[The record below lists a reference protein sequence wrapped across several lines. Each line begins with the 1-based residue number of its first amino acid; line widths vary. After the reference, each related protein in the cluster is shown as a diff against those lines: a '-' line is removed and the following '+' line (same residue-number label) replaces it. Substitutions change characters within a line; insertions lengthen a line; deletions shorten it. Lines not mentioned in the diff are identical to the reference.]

1 MGGMA
6 FGLVVEGAVA
16 ILLMLTIGYCYVL
29 NVRLKRLH
37 ADRDALRAMITDLVR
52 ATDMANG
59 AIQGMKQTAAEADGQ
74 LRARLQEA
82 EGFSTEMGQQVQAGQ
97 ALLQK
102 ISQIAKTARDAE
114 AQKGGMSHYTA
125 PPMAPQSTEPKDP
138 ATPRARNALSQ
149 LDKYTR
155 SKGEAA

>member
-6 FGLVVEGAVA
+6 FGLIIEGAVA
-16 ILLMLTIGYCYVL
+16 ILLALTIGYCYVL

-59 AIQGMKQTAAEADGQ
+59 AIQGMKQTAADADAQ
-74 LRARLQEA
+74 LQVRLRQA
-82 EGFSTEMGQQVQAGQ
+82 EGFSTQLEQNVTAGHD
-97 ALLQK
+97 LLYK
-102 ISQIAKTARDAE
+102 IGQIAKTARDAQS
-114 AQKGGMSHYTA
+114 QKGTPVRQPFDIDPTPSK
-125 PPMAPQSTEPKDP
+125 QPK
-138 ATPRARNALSQ
+138 ARNALSQ
-149 LDKYTR
+149 LDKYSR

>member
-16 ILLMLTIGYCYVL
+16 ILLVLTIGYCYVL

-59 AIQGMKQTAAEADGQ
+59 AIQGMKKTAAETDVQ
-74 LRARLQEA
+74 LRARMQEA
-82 EGFSTEMGQQVQAGQ
+82 EGFSAQMGQQVQDGH
-97 ALLQK
+97 ALLHK
-102 ISQIAKTARDAE
+102 IGQIAKTARAAE
-114 AQKGGMSHYTA
+114 AQNGGAAYRPV
-125 PPMAPQSTEPKDP
+125 PPVAAPQPKEP

-149 LDKYTR
+149 LDKFSR

>member
-1 MGGMA
+1 MGGLA
-6 FGLVVEGAVA
+6 FGLIVEGAVA

-59 AIQGMKQTAAEADGQ
+59 AIQGMKQTAAESDAQ
-74 LRARLQEA
+74 LRARLQQA
-82 EGFSTEMGQQVQAGQ
+82 EGFSREMNEQVQAGQ
-97 ALLQK
+97 ELLHK
-102 ISQIAKTARDAE
+102 IGQIAKTARDAE
-114 AQKGGMSHYTA
+114 AQKGGAGYRPV
-125 PPMAPQSTEPKDP
+125 PPAAERPVEPS
-138 ATPRARNALSQ
+138 TPRARNALSQ

>member
-1 MGGMA
+1 MA
-6 FGLVVEGAVA
+6 FGLIVEGAVA
-16 ILLMLTIGYCYVL
+16 ILLVLTIGYCYVL
-29 NVRLKRLH
+29 NVHLKRLH

-59 AIQGMKQTAAEADGQ
+59 AIQGLKRTAAETDAQ
-74 LRARLQEA
+74 LRSRMQEA
-82 EGFSTEMGQQVQAGQ
+82 EGFSTQMGQQVQDGQ
-97 ALLQK
+97 DLLFK

-114 AQKGGMSHYTA
+114 AQRGGVTLPPQAA
-125 PPMAPQSTEPKDP
+125 PAPHFPVGERPMPK
-138 ATPRARNALSQ
+138 ARNALSQ

>member
-16 ILLMLTIGYCYVL
+16 ILLVLTIGYCYVL

-59 AIQGMKQTAAEADGQ
+59 AIQGMKQTAAEADAQ
-74 LRARLQEA
+74 LQARLQEA
-82 EGFSTEMGQQVQAGQ
+82 EGFNTQIAQHVHAGNN
-97 ALLQK
+97 LLQK

-114 AQKGGMSHYTA
+114 AEKGVAARQEYVPEA
-125 PPMAPQSTEPKDP
+125 PRQPK
-138 ATPRARNALSQ
+138 ARNALSQ

>member
-1 MGGMA
+1 MA

-16 ILLMLTIGYCYVL
+16 ILLVLTIGYCYVL
-29 NVRLKRLH
+29 NMRLKRLH

-59 AIQGMKQTAAEADGQ
+59 SIQGLKRTAAEVDTQ
-74 LRARLQEA
+74 LSARIQAA
-82 EGFSTEMGQQVQAGQ
+82 ENFSTEIGQQVQAGQ

-102 ISQIAKTARDAE
+102 IGQIARSARHAEMAGDAPL
-114 AQKGGMSHYTA
+114 AAHTA
-125 PPMAPQSTEPKDP
+125 PTPQIPVAERPQPK
-138 ATPRARNALSQ
+138 ARNALSQ